1 MANPFSIG
9 HILPGEPFCDRKREL
24 EDLKTHAKNSSS
36 VVLFSPRR
44 YGKTSLVKRVMTDM
58 EKKGFVSTYGDFFSV
73 TDKRSFIQKLALM
86 VTKSTGEAVGSG
98 SWTDT
103 LKGLFKRIIPSIEI
117 KPGGVSIEI
126 RYDDRVEVPYLI
138 EDIFAGLFRHLSR
151 KNLQCIMV
159 FDEFQEITRLEESKA
174 IEGTLREQMQG
185 SRGLSCFFIGSRRRV
200 LQDMFTDSRRPFY
213 KLCFPYRLEKISR
226 EDLTTYI
233 TEQFS
238 KTGKV
243 CPPDIAGHVYDYV
256 EGHTGYVQKL
266 SHFFWD
272 MTKQRATEA
281 LLRYSKEKLMS
292 MESEDFQGVF
302 AGLTRMEKKLLLA
315 LAVEPTDKPFSR
327 EYLAGHQLSLGGVQK
342 NLKSLVDKDIVD
354 SELAR
359 TGVYR
364 LTDPLFAKWG
374 VLTDM
379 GEFV

>member
-1 MANPFSIG
+1 MNPFSIG
-9 HILPGEPFCDRKREL
+9 HILPGEPFCDRKREIEEL
-24 EDLKTHAKNSSS
+24 TTHARNSGS

-44 YGKTSLVKRVMTDM
+44 YGKTSLVKRVMADM
-58 EKKGFVSTYGDFFSV
+58 EEKGFASTYGDFFSV

-117 KPGGVSIEI
+117 KPEGLSIEI
-126 RYDDRVEVPYLI
+126 RYDDKVEVPYLI
-138 EDIFAGLFRHLSR
+138 EDIFTGLFRHLSR
-151 KNLQCIMV
+151 KKLKCIMV
-159 FDEFQEITRLEESKA
+159 FDEFQEITRLEEGKA
-174 IEGTLREQMQG
+174 IEGALREQLQE
-185 SRGLSCFFIGSRRRV
+185 SRSLSCFFVGSRRRI
-200 LQDMFTDSRRPFY
+200 LQDMFMDSRRPFY
-213 KLCFPYRLEKISR
+213 KLCFPFRLENIPR

-233 TEQFS
+233 IGQFS
-238 KTGKV
+238 RTGKE
-243 CPPDIAGHVYDYV
+243 CSRDIAGQMYDYV
-256 EGHTGYVQKL
+256 EGYTGYVQKL
-266 SHFFWD
+266 AHFLWD
-272 MTKQRATEA
+272 MTKRKATDEA
-281 LLRYSKEKLMS
+281 LCRAKEKLLS

-302 AGLTRMEKKLLLA
+302 AGLTRMEKQLLLA

-327 EYLAGHQLSLGGVQK
+327 EYLAGHGLSLGGVQK

-374 VLTDM
+374 VLTDL
-379 GEFV
+379 GESV